1 MVRKDQAGSLQR
13 IEQISSLPDQYLEP
27 PSLVWFDLRDLD
39 DDGGQ
44 LGHLHIVRCRQSLES
59 GRILRRDVRLLQ
71 IVEDLF
77 LLFDRIPVLLRQ
89 PRAVFADVSSVPL
102 AGELVVRSCPSADS
116 AVVPHVIVMCRGS

>member
-1 MVRKDQAGSLQR
+1 LLSQH
-13 IEQISSLPDQYLEP
+13 LES

-44 LGHLHIVRCRQSLES
+44 LGNFPITRCRQSLES

-77 LLFDRIPVLLRQ
+77 LRCAPW
-89 PRAVFADVSSVPL
+89 RAER
-102 AGELVVRSCPSADS
+102 GR
-116 AVVPHVIVMCRGS
+116 VVPGRRRRERVAGVAKGR